1 MILGGWKGLAREK
14 GPMAR
19 RLFSILLATCL
30 LILSGVAQLRA
41 NNAPMEVPDYSRLLN
56 FIAMEDRQDPLVAFG
71 TAEKDF
77 DRRLNKE
84 NIAFLNQDKDLM
96 RQIQSKLKG
105 EELRWRLSNSFKQLL
120 VVPENREDYARLFE
134 QYCRASVDYLLKRI
148 HMSSPYD
155 QIATLKGTAPS
166 PAEAARTKGVT
177 VYLVHNMVDEY
188 IEEYLFFGRDE
199 DGDEAKI
206 RVKLRN
212 RAVDGKVGSYTSRLK
227 IGDDNRFEFI
237 REPYT
242 LWQNSAKNPL
252 NVLIVPIE
260 ETLHILMRSY
270 TEAAIQADLARSK
283 PTRLE
288 EVQQVINGWMA
299 VEEAIVGG
307 VVAQVMPEVLA
318 RFVPQE
324 TTGQLEEALA
334 ERDAHP
340 QYRFLN
346 QAIHLVTDLGV
357 DQALAVYRK
366 DPRDFKHLLDQSPS
380 GPALQSAQSPQSPT
394 LVN

>member
-1 MILGGWKGLAREK
+1 
-14 GPMAR
+14 MAR
-19 RLFSILLATCL
+19 RLSPTVIISCL
-30 LILSGVAQLRA
+30 LILAGLTPLKASNTPL
-41 NNAPMEVPDYSRLLN
+41 EVPDYSQLLS

-77 DRRLNKE
+77 DRHLNRE
-84 NIAFLNQDKDLM
+84 NIAFLNQDKELI

-105 EELRWRLSNSFKQLL
+105 EELKWRLNTSFKQLL

-134 QYCRASVDYLLKRI
+134 QYCKASVDYLLKRI
-148 HMSSPYD
+148 HMTNPYD
-155 QIATLKGTAPS
+155 QIATLKGTPPS
-166 PAEAARTKGVT
+166 RTGASKPKGIT

-188 IEEYLFFGRDE
+188 IEEYLFFSRNDDE
-199 DGDEAKI
+199 TKI
-206 RVKLRN
+206 RIKLSN

-227 IGDDNRFEFI
+227 IGENNQFEFS

-260 ETLHILMRSY
+260 ETLHILMRPY
-270 TEAAIQADLARSK
+270 TEVVMQAELAQSK
-283 PTRLE
+283 PTRLD
-288 EVQQVINGWMA
+288 EVQKVMDEWMA

-318 RFVPQE
+318 RFVPQG
-324 TTGQLEEALA
+324 TTGRLEEALA

-346 QAIHLVTDLGV
+346 QAIQLVTDLGV
-357 DQALAVYRK
+357 NDALAIYRK
-366 DPRDFKHLLDQSPS
+366 DPRDFRQLLSHSISD
-380 GPALQSAQSPQSPT
+380 PAMESARCPQPAA

>member
-1 MILGGWKGLAREK
+1 
-14 GPMAR
+14 MAR
-19 RLFSILLATCL
+19 RLISILLAACL
-30 LILSGVAQLRA
+30 LVFSGFAQLRA
-41 NNAPMEVPDYSRLLN
+41 SNAPMEVPDYSRLLN

-71 TAEKDF
+71 SAEKDF

-84 NIAFLNQDKDLM
+84 NIAFLNQDKNLM

-120 VVPENREDYARLFE
+120 VVPENREDYACLFE

-166 PAEAARTKGVT
+166 PVAAPTTRGVT

-237 REPYT
+237 RESYT

-270 TEAAIQADLARSK
+270 TEAAIQSDLARSK

-288 EVQQVINGWMA
+288 EVQQVVDDWMA

-380 GPALQSAQSPQSPT
+380 GPALRSAQSPQSPS